1 MPPEARPARLL
12 IRPPHEIPDTP
23 LYSGRRPAQERVG
36 SIRGEQCA
44 AMRGGGHWTV
54 SGENSRRRKDDV
66 DKNGTF
72 RRQEERSI
80 DVAPTTL

>member
-1 MPPEARPARLL
+1 
-12 IRPPHEIPDTP
+12 
-23 LYSGRRPAQERVG
+23 
-36 SIRGEQCA
+36 
-44 AMRGGGHWTV
+44 MRGDARRTLD
-54 SGENSRRRKDDV
+54 SQRRENSRRRKDDV